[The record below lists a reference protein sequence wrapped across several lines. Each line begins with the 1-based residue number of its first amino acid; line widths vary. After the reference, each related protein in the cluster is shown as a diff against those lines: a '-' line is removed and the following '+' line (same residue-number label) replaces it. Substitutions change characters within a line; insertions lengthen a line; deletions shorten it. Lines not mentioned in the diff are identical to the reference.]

1 MRACFGFRPIGM
13 RPLDL
18 LAAVFVAF
26 IWGVNFVV
34 IKLGLAELPPLLFS
48 ALRFT
53 VAALPWVFF
62 VGRPQ
67 APWRI
72 ILAIG
77 LFLGVLKFSALFIGM
92 DLGMPAGLASLTLQM
107 QAFFTV
113 LFAAAWLGE
122 RPAPRHLIGMAVAFA
137 GLALIAVDFGAA
149 PRDLTGLALV
159 VLAAA
164 LWAVANLFM
173 KKAGGANALNLI
185 VWVSL
190 VPPLPLFLMSLL
202 MDGPGAVSGALRDLD
217 WTGIGAVLYI
227 GLGATIVGF
236 GLWGRLLSRYP
247 ASLVAPFSLLVP
259 IFGMSSGAVLLGE
272 PLGPLRIAAAG
283 LVLAGLAIILLPSR
297 APAPFET
304 SKPSQAS

>member
-1 MRACFGFRPIGM
+1 M

-18 LAAVFVAF
+18 LTAVFVAF
-26 IWGVNFVV
+26 VWGLNFVV

-53 VAALPWVFF
+53 VAALPWVFL

-72 ILAIG
+72 VFGIG
-77 LFLGVLKFSALFIGM
+77 LFLGLFKFSALFIGM
-92 DLGMPAGLASLTLQM
+92 DLGMPAGLASLVLQA

-113 LFAAAWLGE
+113 LFAAVWLKE
-122 RPAPRHLIGMAVAFA
+122 RPKRRHLVGMAVAFA
-137 GLALIAVDFGAA
+137 GLALIAVEFGAA
-149 PRDLTGLALV
+149 PQDLLGLALV

-164 LWAVANLFM
+164 LWGIANLLM
-173 KKAGGANALNLI
+173 KEARGANALNLI

-190 VPPLPLFLMSLL
+190 VPPLPLLLVSLAL
-202 MDGPGAVSGALRDLD
+202 DGPDTVSRALLGLD

-247 ASLVAPFSLLVP
+247 AAVVAPFSLLVP
-259 IFGMSSGAVLLGE
+259 IFGMSSGAFLLGE
-272 PLGPLRIAAAG
+272 PLGPLRIAAAV
-283 LVLAGLAIILLPSR
+283 LVLAGLAIVALPAR
-297 APAPFET
+297 APTQAPNRAET
-304 SKPSQAS
+304 AQGSEAS

>member
-1 MRACFGFRPIGM
+1 M

-18 LAAVFVAF
+18 LTAVFVALV
-26 IWGVNFVV
+26 WGLNFVV

-53 VAALPWVFF
+53 VAALPWIFF

-72 ILAIG
+72 ILSIG
-77 LFLGVLKFSALFIGM
+77 LFLGLLKFSALFIGM
-92 DLGMPAGLASLTLQM
+92 DLGMPAGLASLTLQA

-113 LFAAAWLGE
+113 LFAAVWLKE
-122 RPAPRHLIGMAVAFA
+122 RPTPRHLIGMAVAFG
-137 GLALIAVDFGAA
+137 GLALIALDFGAA
-149 PRDLTGLALV
+149 PQSLAGLGLV

-164 LWAVANLFM
+164 FWGIANLFM
-173 KKAGGANALNLI
+173 KEARGVNALNLI

-190 VPPLPLFLMSLL
+190 VPPLPLLAASLSL
-202 MDGPGAVSGALRDLD
+202 DGPEAVSAALIGLD
-217 WTGIGAVLYI
+217 WTGVGAVLYI

-236 GLWGRLLSRYP
+236 GLWGRLLRRYP
-247 ASLVAPFSLLVP
+247 AAVVAPFSLLVP
-259 IFGMSSGAVLLGE
+259 IFGMSSGALLLGE

-283 LVLAGLAIILLPSR
+283 LVLAGLAILVLPAGALTPQRKETREGSR
-297 APAPFET
+297 A
-304 SKPSQAS
+304 S

>member
-1 MRACFGFRPIGM
+1 M

-18 LAAVFVAF
+18 LTALFVAL

-34 IKLGLAELPPLLFS
+34 IKIGLQELPPLLFS

-53 VAALPWVFF
+53 VAALPWVFV

-67 APWRI
+67 APWRL

-77 LFLGVLKFSALFIGM
+77 FLLGVLKFSALFIGM

-113 LFAAAWLGE
+113 LFAALWLKE
-122 RPAPRHLIGMAVAFA
+122 RPALRQLIGMGIAFA
-137 GLALIAVDFGAA
+137 GLGLIAWDFGAA

-164 LWAVANLFM
+164 FWGIANLCM
-173 KKAGGANALNLI
+173 KQAGGANALNLI

-190 VPPLPLFLMSLL
+190 VPPLPLILL
-202 MDGPGAVSGALRDLD
+202 SAALDGPAEIEHALASLD
-217 WTGIGAVLYI
+217 VAGIGAVLYI
-227 GLGATIVGF
+227 GLISTVLGF
-236 GLWGRLLSRYP
+236 GLWGRLLRRYP

-259 IFGMSSGAVLLGE
+259 VFGMSSGALLLGE
-272 PLGPLRIAAAG
+272 ALGPLRITAAG
-283 LVLAGLAIILLPSR
+283 LVLAGLAVVVMPRKVLARPLGR
-297 APAPFET
+297 ARAG
-304 SKPSQAS
+304 A

>member
-1 MRACFGFRPIGM
+1 M

-18 LAAVFVAF
+18 LTAVFVAF
-26 IWGVNFVV
+26 VWGLNFVV
-34 IKLGLAELPPLLFS
+34 IKLGLSELPPLLFS

-53 VAALPWVFF
+53 VAALPWVFL

-72 ILAIG
+72 ILGIG
-77 LFLGVLKFSALFIGM
+77 LFLGLLKFSALFIGM
-92 DLGMPAGLASLTLQM
+92 DLGMPAGLASLVLQA

-113 LFAAAWLGE
+113 LFAAVWLKE
-122 RPAPRHLIGMAVAFA
+122 RPRPRHLIGMAVAFA
-137 GLALIAVDFGAA
+137 GLALIALDFGAA

-164 LWAVANLFM
+164 LWGIANLFM
-173 KKAGGANALNLI
+173 KEARGANALNLI

-190 VPPLPLFLMSLL
+190 VPPLPLLL
-202 MDGPGAVSGALRDLD
+202 VSVALEGPETVSAALLGLD

-227 GLGATIVGF
+227 GLVATIVGF

-247 ASLVAPFSLLVP
+247 AAVVAPFSLLVP
-259 IFGMSSGAVLLGE
+259 IFGMSAGALLLGE
-272 PLGPLRIAAAG
+272 PLGLLRIAAAM
-283 LVLAGLAIILLPSR
+283 LVLAGLAIVALPWGPLSAATVERPETPQGSR
-297 APAPFET
+297 A
-304 SKPSQAS
+304 S

>member
-1 MRACFGFRPIGM
+1 M

-18 LAAVFVAF
+18 LTAVFVAF
-26 IWGVNFVV
+26 VWGLNFVV

-53 VAALPWVFF
+53 VAALPWVFL

-72 ILAIG
+72 ILGIG
-77 LFLGVLKFSALFIGM
+77 LFLGLLKFSALFIGM
-92 DLGMPAGLASLTLQM
+92 DLGMPAGLASLVLQA

-113 LFAAAWLGE
+113 LLAALWLKE
-122 RPAPRHLIGMAVAFA
+122 RPTSRQLIGMAVAFT
-137 GLALIAVDFGAA
+137 GLALIALDLGAA
-149 PRDLTGLALV
+149 PQGMIGLGLV

-164 LWAVANLFM
+164 LWGVANLFM
-173 KKAGGANALNLI
+173 KEARGANALNLI

-190 VPPLPLFLMSLL
+190 VPPLPLLLVSLAV
-202 MDGPGAVSGALRDLD
+202 DGPDRVSSALLGLD

-227 GLGATIVGF
+227 GLIATIVGF

-247 ASLVAPFSLLVP
+247 AAVVAPFSLLVP
-259 IFGMSSGAVLLGE
+259 IFGMSAGALLLGE
-272 PLGPLRIAAAG
+272 PLGPLRIAAAV
-283 LVLAGLAIILLPSR
+283 LVLAGLGIVALPWGASR
-297 APAPFET
+297 AASVQPET
-304 SKPSQAS
+304 ARSSEAS

>member
-1 MRACFGFRPIGM
+1 M

-18 LAAVFVAF
+18 LTAVFVAF
-26 IWGVNFVV
+26 VWGLNFAV
-34 IKLGLAELPPLLFS
+34 IKLGLSELPPLLFS

-53 VAALPWVFF
+53 VAALPWVFL

-72 ILAIG
+72 ILGIG
-77 LFLGVLKFSALFIGM
+77 LFLGLLKFSALFIGM
-92 DLGMPAGLASLTLQM
+92 DLGMPAGLASLVLQA

-113 LFAAAWLGE
+113 LFAAAWLKE
-122 RPAPRHLIGMAVAFA
+122 RPRPRHLIGMAVAFA
-137 GLALIAVDFGAA
+137 GLGLIAVDFGAA

-164 LWAVANLFM
+164 LWGIANLFM
-173 KKAGGANALNLI
+173 KEARGANALNLI

-190 VPPLPLFLMSLL
+190 VPPLPLLLVSLAV
-202 MDGPGAVSGALRDLD
+202 DGPERVSSALLRLD

-227 GLGATIVGF
+227 GLVATIVGF

-247 ASLVAPFSLLVP
+247 AAVVAPFSLLVP
-259 IFGMSSGAVLLGE
+259 IFGMSAGALLLGE
-272 PLGPLRIAAAG
+272 PLGLLRVVAAM
-283 LVLAGLAIILLPSR
+283 LVLAGLAIVALPWAPLRAATVERPETPQGSR
-297 APAPFET
+297 A
-304 SKPSQAS
+304 S

>member
-1 MRACFGFRPIGM
+1 M

-18 LAAVFVAF
+18 LTAVFVAF
-26 IWGVNFVV
+26 VWGLNFVV
-34 IKLGLAELPPLLFS
+34 IKVGLSELPPLLFS

-53 VAALPWVFF
+53 VAALPWVFL

-77 LFLGVLKFSALFIGM
+77 LFLGLLKFSALFIGM
-92 DLGMPAGLASLTLQM
+92 DLGMPAGLASLVLQA

-113 LFAAAWLGE
+113 LFAALWLKE
-122 RPAPRHLIGMAVAFA
+122 RPKPRHLVGMAVAFS

-164 LWAVANLFM
+164 LWGVANLFM
-173 KKAGGANALNLI
+173 KEARGANALNLI

-190 VPPLPLFLMSLL
+190 VPPLPLLLTSLAV
-202 MDGPGAVSGALRDLD
+202 DGPDTVSAALLGLD
-217 WTGIGAVLYI
+217 RTGIGAILYI

-236 GLWGRLLSRYP
+236 GLWGRLLRRYP
-247 ASLVAPFSLLVP
+247 AAIVAPFSLLVP
-259 IFGMSSGAVLLGE
+259 IFGMSSGALLLGE

-283 LVLAGLAIILLPSR
+283 LVLAGLAIVALPWGARSR
-297 APAPFET
+297 PRPQPET
-304 SKPSQAS
+304 PQGSEAS

>member
-1 MRACFGFRPIGM
+1 M

-18 LAAVFVAF
+18 LTALFVAL
-26 IWGVNFVV
+26 IWGLNFVV
-34 IKLGLAELPPLLFS
+34 IKLGLEELPPLLFS

-53 VAALPWVFF
+53 VAALPWVFL

-67 APWRI
+67 APWRV

-77 LFLGVLKFSALFIGM
+77 FFLGVLKFSALFIGM

-113 LFAAAWLGE
+113 LFAALWLKE
-122 RPAPRHLIGMAVAFA
+122 RPAPRQLIGMGIAFA
-137 GLALIAVDFGAA
+137 GLGLIAWDFGAA
-149 PRDLTGLALV
+149 PRDLSGLVLV

-164 LWAVANLFM
+164 LWGIANLCM
-173 KKAGGANALNLI
+173 KQAGQVNALNLI

-190 VPPLPLFLMSLL
+190 VPPLPLFLISLGV
-202 MDGPGAVSGALRDLD
+202 DGPAEVRHALTNLD

-227 GLGATIVGF
+227 GLVSTVLGF
-236 GLWGRLLSRYP
+236 GLWGRLLRRYP

-259 IFGMSSGAVLLGE
+259 IFGMSAGALLLGE
-272 PLGPLRIAAAG
+272 ALGPLRIAAAG
-283 LVLAGLAIILLPSR
+283 LVLAGLAVVVLPADLLTRRLRSAR
-297 APAPFET
+297 AGA
-304 SKPSQAS
+304 